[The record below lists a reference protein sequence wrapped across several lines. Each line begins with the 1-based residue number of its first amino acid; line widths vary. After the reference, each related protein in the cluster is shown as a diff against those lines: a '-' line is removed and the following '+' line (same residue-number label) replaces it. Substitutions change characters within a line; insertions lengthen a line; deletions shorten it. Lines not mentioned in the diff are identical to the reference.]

1 MPAVKDM
8 LPWLS
13 SDYLISK
20 QLPPGTGN
28 RSDVSKAAG
37 SHEKQQLGERG
48 QRKELGDDYL
58 HADHPTTS
66 LLHTNYI
73 EK

>member
-13 SDYLISK
+13 SDYFISK
-20 QLPPGTGN
+20 QLPP
-28 RSDVSKAAG
+28 

-48 QRKELGDDYL
+48 QRKELGEDYL

-66 LLHTNYI
+66 LLHTNYL